1 MEKNE
6 EVEEIKQKIII
17 CVIVFIF
24 FFFFG
29 WVCTL
34 HCCGGD
40 TGDVVD
46 ALYDRKNMVIFF
58 TNNSGSC
65 DTCSMVEDELNSQ
78 GVSYYQF
85 DVRSNQFSSA
95 REWLKINY
103 EVEVPAVYVIEEGSV
118 LYNITNIQ
126 NQETIRSFIL
136 QNNVVNFSNQE

>member
-1 MEKNE
+1 MDTNNV
-6 EVEEIKQKIII
+6 VE
-17 CVIVFIF
+17 
-24 FFFFG
+24 
-29 WVCTL
+29 
-34 HCCGGD
+34 
-40 TGDVVD
+40 
-46 ALYDRKNMVIFF
+46 ALYDRENMVIFF

-103 EVEVPAVYVIEEGSV
+103 ELEVPAVYVIEEGTV

-126 NQETIRSFIL
+126 DQETIRSFIL